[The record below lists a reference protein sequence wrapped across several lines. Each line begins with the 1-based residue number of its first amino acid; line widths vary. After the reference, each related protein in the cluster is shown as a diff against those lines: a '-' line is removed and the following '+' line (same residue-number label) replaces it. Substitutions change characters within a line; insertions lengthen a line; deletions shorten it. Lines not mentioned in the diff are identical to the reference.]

1 MHGLYLLWWVEE
13 RQVPAALVA
22 AILAAG
28 DLAVLAFELPTG
40 WFADR
45 VGHRVSLIVGSTI
58 QAIGMLWCWL
68 GEGVPGLLMA
78 SLLMS
83 LALPLGIIAAL
94 VTAAVQRR
102 RPPAED

>member
-13 RQVPAALVA
+13 RQVPAASVA

-45 VGHRVSLIVGSTI
+45 FGHR
-58 QAIGMLWCWL
+58 
-68 GEGVPGLLMA
+68 
-78 SLLMS
+78 
-83 LALPLGIIAAL
+83 
-94 VTAAVQRR
+94 
-102 RPPAED
+102 RPA